1 MLAALGRIVA
11 AVLLLM
17 VGFHA
22 VRASIAFAGVMFLV
36 AAVLIAT
43 ALAKFRAPIASPK
56 DR

>member
-11 AVLLLM
+11 AVLLVM

-36 AAVLIAT
+36 AAILIAS
-43 ALAKFRAPIASPK
+43 ALVKFRAPIASPK